1 MMSVGADARVQYRLE
16 FVFIDFDGS
25 RHARRNIGEEQLSV
39 DGEGHAVAACVGGIA
54 DDSGTA
60 FARTF
65 ATRPFF
71 SGNVFGVGI
80 GEQRAWI
87 GEQRFAG
94 VAVFVDRAHPQRG
107 DGIFRTVG
115 TQEQHARAICNRAG
129 RTWRTAGESQS
140 TCFFTGELSNR
151 ICHIPNLSPF
161 HISLFHRHPSHSVG
175 IEIME
180 TNPEPYTP

>member
-1 MMSVGADARVQYRLE
+1 MPSVGADARVQYRLE

-80 GEQRAWI
+80 GEQLRGSASSVSLAW
-87 GEQRFAG
+87 RF
-94 VAVFVDRAHPQRG
+94 RRS
-107 DGIFRTVG
+107 RSST
-115 TQEQHARAICNRAG
+115 AR
-129 RTWRTAGESQS
+129 
-140 TCFFTGELSNR
+140 
-151 ICHIPNLSPF
+151 
-161 HISLFHRHPSHSVG
+161 
-175 IEIME
+175 
-180 TNPEPYTP
+180 